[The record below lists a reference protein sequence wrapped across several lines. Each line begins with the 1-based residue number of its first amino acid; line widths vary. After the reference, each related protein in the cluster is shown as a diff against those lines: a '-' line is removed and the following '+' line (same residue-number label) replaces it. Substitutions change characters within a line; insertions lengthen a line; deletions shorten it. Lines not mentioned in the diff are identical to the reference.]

1 MDKLESMQVYV
12 CVVDAHSFA
21 RAAEVLGLPRSTV
34 SRVIKEL
41 ESWLGI
47 QLLQRT
53 TRKLSVTADG
63 RRYYEECKRLLADIA
78 TMESSFP
85 GRSALPKGRFKV
97 GMPQSLA
104 RHCIIPSLPEFL
116 HQYPELELILCSSDN
131 VEDIIQ
137 DGYDCVIR
145 TGRIE
150 DSTTLVARPLVNF
163 KWAIFASPTYIDS
176 YGKPESLDDL
186 EKHRAVGYLNH
197 RTGRTTDWFFTFNGG
212 DYAIRMNET
221 LIVDDTD
228 AYIQAGIQGLG
239 LIRVASYLV
248 KPYLRCGAL
257 VSCMDDLSFDLPL
270 SLVYPQNRYL
280 PPSVRAFYDWCRVVL
295 SQPNHHP
302 ETRGLQKSGSGFIS
316 QNRR

>member
-1 MDKLESMQVYV
+1 MDKLASMQVYV
-12 CVVDAHSFA
+12 CVVDTHSFA

-63 RRYYEECKRLLADIA
+63 RRYYDESKRLLADIA

-85 GRSALPKGRFKV
+85 GRSAQPKGRFKV

-104 RHCIIPSLPEFL
+104 RHCIIPRLPAFL
-116 HQYPELELILCSSDN
+116 RQYPELELLLCSSDN

-137 DGYDCVIR
+137 EGYDCVIR

-150 DSTTLVARPLVNF
+150 DSTTLVARPLANF
-163 KWAIFASPTYIDS
+163 RWAVLASPDYIAAH
-176 YGKPESLDDL
+176 GKPDNVDSL
-186 EKHRAVGYLNH
+186 ERHHAVGYLNH
-197 RTGRTTDWFFTFNGG
+197 RTGRTTDWFFTLDDG
-212 DYAIRMNET
+212 DVAIRMKET

-228 AYIQAGIQGLG
+228 AYIQAGIQGVG

-248 KPYLRCGAL
+248 APYLQSGAL
-257 VSCMDDLSFDLPL
+257 VLCMENLSFDLPL

-280 PPSVRAFYDWCRVVL
+280 PPSVRVFYDWSRAVL
-295 SQPNHHP
+295 HQH
-302 ETRGLQKSGSGFIS
+302 GD
-316 QNRR
+316 

>member
-1 MDKLESMQVYV
+1 MDKLASMQVYV
-12 CVVDAHSFA
+12 CVVDTHSFA

-63 RRYYEECKRLLADIA
+63 RRYYDESKRLLADIA

-85 GRSALPKGRFKV
+85 GRSAQPKGRFKV
-97 GMPQSLA
+97 GMPQSIA
-104 RHCIIPSLPEFL
+104 RHCIIPRLPAFL
-116 HQYPELELILCSSDN
+116 RQYPELELLLCSSDN

-137 DGYDCVIR
+137 EGYDCVIR

-150 DSTTLVARPLVNF
+150 DSTTLVARPLANF
-163 KWAIFASPTYIDS
+163 RWAVLASPDYIAAH
-176 YGKPESLDDL
+176 GKPDNVDSL
-186 EKHRAVGYLNH
+186 ERHHAVGYLNH
-197 RTGRTTDWFFTFNGG
+197 RTGRTTDWFFTLDDG
-212 DYAIRMNET
+212 DVAIRMKET

-228 AYIQAGIQGLG
+228 AYIQAGIQGVG

-248 KPYLRCGAL
+248 APYLQSGAL
-257 VSCMDDLSFDLPL
+257 VLCMENLSFDLPL

-280 PPSVRAFYDWCRVVL
+280 PPSVRAFYDWSRAVL
-295 SQPNHHP
+295 HQH
-302 ETRGLQKSGSGFIS
+302 GD
-316 QNRR
+316 

>member
-12 CVVDAHSFA
+12 CVVDTHSFA

-63 RRYYEECKRLLADIA
+63 RRYYDESKRLLADIA
-78 TMESSFP
+78 MMESSFP
-85 GRSALPKGRFKV
+85 GRAAQPKGRFKV

-104 RHCIIPSLPEFL
+104 RHCIIPRLPAFL
-116 HQYPELELILCSSDN
+116 HQYPELEVRLCSSDN

-137 DGYDCVIR
+137 EGYDCVIR

-150 DSTTLVARPLVNF
+150 DSTTLVARPLANF
-163 KWAIFASPTYIDS
+163 RWVILASPDYIAAH
-176 YGKPESLDDL
+176 GKPDSVDSL
-186 EKHRAVGYLNH
+186 ERHHAVGYLNH
-197 RTGRTTDWFFTFNGG
+197 RTGRTTDWLFTLDDG
-212 DYAIRMNET
+212 DCAIRMKET

-248 KPYLRCGAL
+248 APCLQSGAL
-257 VSCMDDLSFDLPL
+257 VLCMENLTFDLPL

-280 PPSVRAFYDWCRVVL
+280 PPAVRAFYDWSRAVL
-295 SQPNHHP
+295 HQH
-302 ETRGLQKSGSGFIS
+302 GD
-316 QNRR
+316 

>member
-21 RAAEVLGLPRSTV
+21 RAAEVLGRPRSTV

-47 QLLQRT
+47 QLLRRT

-63 RRYYEECKRLLADIA
+63 RRYYEECKRLLADIS

-85 GRSALPKGRFKV
+85 GRSAQPKGRFKV

-104 RHCIIPSLPEFL
+104 RHCVIPSLKEFL

-150 DSTTLVARPLVNF
+150 DSTTLVARPLANF
-163 KWAIFASPTYIDS
+163 KWAVFASPTYIDLH
-176 YGKPESLDDL
+176 GKPESLDDL

-197 RTGRTTDWFFTFNGG
+197 RTGRTTDWLFTLDAE
-212 DYAIRMNET
+212 DYTLHMNET

-248 KPYLRCGAL
+248 KPYVQCGAL
-257 VSCMDDLSFDLPL
+257 VSCMDDFSFDLPL

-280 PPSVRAFYDWCRVVL
+280 PPSVRAFYDWCKKVL

-302 ETRGLQKSGSGFIS
+302 EKTALQKPESGFIH
-316 QNRR
+316 

>member
-1 MDKLESMQVYV
+1 MDKLASMQVYV
-12 CVVDAHSFA
+12 CVVDTHSFA

-53 TRKLSVTADG
+53 TRKLNVTADG
-63 RRYYEECKRLLADIA
+63 RRYYDESKRLLADIA

-85 GRSALPKGRFKV
+85 GRSAQPKGRFKV

-104 RHCIIPSLPEFL
+104 RHCIIPRLPAFL
-116 HQYPELELILCSSDN
+116 RQYPELELLLCSSDN

-137 DGYDCVIR
+137 EGYDCVIR

-150 DSTTLVARPLVNF
+150 DSTTLVARPLANF
-163 KWAIFASPTYIDS
+163 RWAVLASPDYIAAH
-176 YGKPESLDDL
+176 GKPDNVDSL
-186 EKHRAVGYLNH
+186 ERHHAVGYLNH
-197 RTGRTTDWFFTFNGG
+197 RTGRTTDWFFTLDDG
-212 DYAIRMNET
+212 DVAIRMKET

-228 AYIQAGIQGLG
+228 AYIQAGIQGVG

-248 KPYLRCGAL
+248 APYLQSGAL
-257 VSCMDDLSFDLPL
+257 VLCMKNLSFDLPL

-280 PPSVRAFYDWCRVVL
+280 PPSVRAFYDWSRAVL
-295 SQPNHHP
+295 HQH
-302 ETRGLQKSGSGFIS
+302 GD
-316 QNRR
+316 